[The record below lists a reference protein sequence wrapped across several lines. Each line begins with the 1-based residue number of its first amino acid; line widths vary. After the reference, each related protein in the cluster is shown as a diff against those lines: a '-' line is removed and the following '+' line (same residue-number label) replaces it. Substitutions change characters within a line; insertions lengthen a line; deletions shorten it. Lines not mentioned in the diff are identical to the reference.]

1 MTKVQATANC
11 PSCTWE
17 LCEFFESN
25 QEVLDLVHESNK
37 TVDSILL
44 EHMKTHKSVAQ
55 FLSYALEDQKPFEEK
70 PHIGFR
76 GSFNLQYKELR

>member
-11 PSCTWE
+11 PSCKWSFSE
-17 LCEFFESN
+17 VFESN

-37 TVDSILL
+37 TVDHTLL
-44 EHMKTHKSVAQ
+44 DHMKTHKSVAQ
-55 FLSYALEDQKPFEEK
+55 FLSYALEDQKPVKEK
-70 PHIGFR
+70 PHMGFR